1 MTSNGQ
7 LQFQHRFSA
16 NGETETKD
24 PIAFQTPYWLKVERL
39 GNTISGHYSSDGENW
54 IQLASE
60 SIDMDE
66 EIHIGMAVSSQDGS
80 TFCDA
85 IFNISDS
92 DDDQLPDTWE
102 RSYFGDLTT
111 TGENNAN
118 YDGDPDSDLKEFSLG
133 TDPTD
138 SRSFFRS
145 TVTQA
150 SSGYLEISFDGVA
163 GQNYELEVSELL
175 TPESWS
181 SINSLTPT
189 TDGMQV
195 LGYTHP
201 ENLKRLFGRIKSV
214 D

>member
-1 MTSNGQ
+1 
-7 LQFQHRFSA
+7 
-16 NGETETKD
+16 
-24 PIAFQTPYWLKVERL
+24 
-39 GNTISGHYSSDGENW
+39 
-54 IQLASE
+54 
-60 SIDMDE
+60 MDE

-102 RSYFGDLTT
+102 RSYFGNLTT
-111 TGENNAN
+111 TGENNFN
-118 YDGDPDSDLKEFSLG
+118 YDGDSDSDLKEFSLG

-150 SSGYLEISFDGVA
+150 DSGYLEISFNGVA

-175 TPESWS
+175 TPESWN

-189 TDGMQV
+189 SDGMQV
-195 LGYTHP
+195 LDYTHP
-201 ENLKRLFGRIKSV
+201 ENLKTLFGRIKSV